1 MRSYSSSKESAST
14 SSSREGLTW
23 TSDKEWPEV
32 SIGGIIAW
40 GGKDTADVFPASRSE
55 STMPLTAGDA
65 ARTTRGV
72 AGVTIG
78 GSNEGMSETDRV
90 GERDGLPIGSTSL
103 GENPMLSSDV
113 MDRW

>member
-14 SSSREGLTW
+14 SSSREGLRW
-23 TSDKEWPEV
+23 RSGKEWPEV
-32 SIGGIIAW
+32 SVGGDMAW
-40 GGKDTADVFPASRSE
+40 AGNDTAEVFPASRSE

-72 AGVTIG
+72 AGMIIG
-78 GSNEGMSETDRV
+78 GSNGGMSETDRV
-90 GERDGLPIGSTSL
+90 GGRDGLPIGSTSL
-103 GENPMLSSDV
+103 GENPRLSSDV